1 MATLQLNRDNHF
13 RVNDKATAE
22 VCAFLI
28 KGSAADVEVR
38 SPGGDFIE
46 KAKSV
51 AAGNI
56 VKIKGLSVGTVYTY
70 QIAPKDNGSGSAILT
85 Y

>member
-1 MATLQLNRDNHF
+1 MATLRLNRDNHF

-22 VCAFLI
+22 VCTFLI
-28 KGSAADVEVR
+28 KGCAADVEVR
-38 SPGGDFIE
+38 EPGGHFIE
-46 KAKSV
+46 RAKDV

-70 QIAPKDNGSGSAILT
+70 LIDPKDSVTGNATLT